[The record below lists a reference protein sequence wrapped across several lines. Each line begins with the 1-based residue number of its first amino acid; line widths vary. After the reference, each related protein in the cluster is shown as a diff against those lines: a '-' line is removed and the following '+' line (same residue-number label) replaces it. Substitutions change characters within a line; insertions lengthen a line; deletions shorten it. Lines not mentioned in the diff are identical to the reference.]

1 MSTVT
6 IEELPIPQTLDG
18 SDGAAFAE
26 MSVVSNDI
34 EAAVV
39 GNYDLAYGANE
50 LLPKYH
56 DQYEPKRVFVARVNG
71 RIVGRGVH
79 ELQSGDEV
87 RSAWLHA
94 EVLPEFRH
102 RGIGGALYQAVEEVA
117 LADGRSILQ
126 SFAFHRPTTSGERLP
141 SPTGF
146 GSVPVDDDAT
156 RFLLAR
162 GYRLAQVDR
171 MSRLALPTSIPS
183 MDAVAGYELESWT
196 GPTPEDRL
204 ADLAL
209 LQSRMSTDAPL
220 GEVDYQP
227 EEWDEDR
234 VRDLDA
240 RRSADGRVW
249 LTTAVRHIASDH
261 LVGFTELNAAPE
273 PHRPVFNHNTL
284 VLSEHRGHRLGML
297 IKLENLRRLA
307 ELAPG
312 HPAVYTWNAEEN
324 RHMLDVNEALG
335 FAPVGYEGSWK
346 KVLKPS
352 AGHMP

>member
-1 MSTVT
+1 MGNVT
-6 IEELPIPQTLDG
+6 IEELPIPRTLDG
-18 SDGAAFAE
+18 PQGAAFAE
-26 MSVVSNDI
+26 MSRVSNDI

-39 GNYDLAYGANE
+39 GNYDLAYGPVE

-56 DQYEPKRVFVARVNG
+56 NRYEPKRIFVARVDG

-79 ELQSGDEV
+79 ELQSGDNV

-102 RGIGGALYQAVEEVA
+102 RGIGSALYQAVEAIA
-117 LADGRSILQ
+117 LAEGRSVLQ
-126 SFAFHRPTTSGERLP
+126 AFAFHAPTTTGERVT

-146 GSVPVDDDAT
+146 GSVPLDDEAT

-162 GYRLAQVDR
+162 GYKLAQVDR
-171 MSRLALPTSIPS
+171 MSRLPLPTAIPP
-183 MDAVAGYELESWT
+183 MDAAAGYELESWA
-196 GPTPEDRL
+196 GPTPENRL

-227 EEWDEDR
+227 EEWDEAR

-240 RRSADGRVW
+240 RRSADGRIW
-249 LTTAVRHIASDH
+249 LTAAVRHIASDN
-261 LVGFTELNAAPE
+261 LVGFTELNVAPE
-273 PHRPVFNHNTL
+273 LHRPVFNHNTL

-312 HPAVYTWNAEEN
+312 HPAIYTWNAEEN
-324 RHMLDVNEALG
+324 RHMLDVNEAIG
-335 FAPVGYEGSWK
+335 FVPAGYEGSWK
-346 KVLKPS
+346 KVL
-352 AGHMP
+352 